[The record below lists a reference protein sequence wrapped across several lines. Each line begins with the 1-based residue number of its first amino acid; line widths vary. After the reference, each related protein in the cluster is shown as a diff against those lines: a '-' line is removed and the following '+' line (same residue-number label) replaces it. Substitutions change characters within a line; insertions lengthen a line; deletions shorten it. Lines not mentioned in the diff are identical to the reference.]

1 MEWYPIIEIDLFKQ
15 KKSGEV
21 VGRMNEKW
29 PRVLIFCISIA
40 AHLVAFLQFRLNVG
54 GVMLPPQWR
63 GQFLLLLFFSLAFAI
78 SLPLYRTKKY
88 AVWAVLLVRAG
99 ILVLLGFPF
108 GSYLGIELTLFGAL
122 IIETFAY
129 TSLRFGLVFTIL
141 VTGVLITNQRPMM
154 AWGMILPVATPHDR
168 VSFAMFVA
176 MLTTLSAM
184 IRFQRD
190 NQISSKELNRYL
202 NEATLQLAQANLEL
216 QDYAVM
222 AEQEAISNERKRLAR
237 EMHDTLAYTLTNLVM
252 MLEASLDLSSGNRE
266 ELLNH
271 LRLARDQAKEGL
283 VGVRSALQALRPVHL
298 EEENGLTAIY
308 HLIQTF
314 TKATRIKVELNLGD
328 APLILGEEADWAAYR
343 LVQEGMTNALRHGK
357 ATLIEI
363 SFYQERNGVR
373 INIRDNG
380 KGMEN
385 SSQGGFG
392 LLGMRERIE
401 KLGGELSANNQAGKG
416 FVLSAWIPLKEG

>member
-1 MEWYPIIEIDLFKQ
+1 
-15 KKSGEV
+15 
-21 VGRMNEKW
+21 MNEKW
-29 PRVLIFCISIA
+29 PQVLIFCISMA

-54 GVMLPPQWR
+54 GVMLPSQWR
-63 GQFLLLLFFSLAFAI
+63 WQFFLLLFFSLVIAVT
-78 SLPLYRTKKY
+78 LPLYRTKKY
-88 AVWAVLLVRAG
+88 AVWTVLLVKAG
-99 ILVLLGFPF
+99 ILALLGFPF

-122 IIETFAY
+122 IIEAFAY
-129 TSLRFGLVFTIL
+129 TSFRFGLAFTIL
-141 VTGVLITNQRPMM
+141 ITGVLISLQRPMM
-154 AWGMILPVATPHDR
+154 AWGMILPVASLHDR
-168 VSFAMFVA
+168 VSFVMFVA
-176 MLTTLSAM
+176 MLITLSAM
-184 IRFQRD
+184 IRFQWD
-190 NQISSKELNRYL
+190 NQVSSKELNRYL

-216 QDYAVM
+216 QEYAVM
-222 AEQEAISNERKRLAR
+222 AEREAISNERKRLAR

-252 MLEASLDLSSGNRE
+252 MLEAAIDLSSSGNRE

-283 VGVRSALQALRPVHL
+283 MGVRSALQALRPVYL

-328 APLILGEEADWAAYR
+328 APLILGNEADWAAYR

-385 SSQGGFG
+385 APHEGFG

-401 KLGGELSANNQAGKG
+401 KLGGELTANNQTGKG
-416 FVLSAWIPLKEG
+416 FILSAWIPLKEG